1 MIVLSIGKQI
11 NIFSWA
17 HCALRK
23 WEMDQSD
30 GKKQENEDEKFNFD
44 LNQSINHSLVPK
56 NVSNIFQDFIIDEIN
71 LLQMY
76 E

>member
-1 MIVLSIGKQI
+1 
-11 NIFSWA
+11 
-17 HCALRK
+17 
-23 WEMDQSD
+23 MDQSD
-30 GKKQENEDEKFNFD
+30 GKKQEKEDEKFNFD